1 MLGQLQQLKN
11 YNNPR
16 ATTTGPEYHSCDT
29 TLTTCQ
35 PLLPTCHAAA
45 VLTLGQLH
53 HFTLHN
59 LCQGLSNLDIQKMA
73 DGVSP
78 LSLAAWKPPPTPS
91 VYPAFYYPAHFSKKD
106 FATPVL

>member
-1 MLGQLQQLKN
+1 MLGQLQQLKNYNNTDQLQQLKN

-45 VLTLGQLH
+45 VLTHLDS
-53 HFTLHN
+53 FIKYSRFITYVN
-59 LCQGLSNLDIQKMA
+59 VFSSLDIKN
-73 DGVSP
+73 
-78 LSLAAWKPPPTPS
+78 
-91 VYPAFYYPAHFSKKD
+91 
-106 FATPVL
+106 